1 MERPAL
7 GYAMALASA
16 AMFGINGAVIKVALG
31 DGMSAYRLA
40 ELRCLFSFAIFVLV
54 VAAWRPERLRVGG
67 RELIY
72 LAVFGACAV
81 VLTQLLYVLALR
93 RLKIGVALVLIFLG
107 PLLVAL
113 WSRFVG
119 KRQVR
124 PRFWVALG
132 LSLVGVVLVVRVWD
146 SFSLDGLGVAFA
158 LCGAAAYALYVLTP
172 STPSAGA
179 TRSRLCFGFLFACL
193 LWTIA
198 QPWWSLPWQVLGT
211 DVSLDGNLAG
221 TNVPEWAL
229 VAWVVV
235 LGTVVP
241 FILVVGA
248 LQHLPATTRG
258 DLRDARARRRGRRRV
273 RLAGRDAGPRAAS
286 GRPARARRNRAC
298 TNRPLTN
305 FRSILQVP
313 QNTLSSPPLGDANRG
328 AWRICRGEQS
338 EKAGR
343 TRPPRWR
350 LYSDRRAPRRARLCP
365 RLEDTDAAGRCGCEE
380 TCRGTAG
387 GATIIVRGE
396 ARAARPRRA
405 GSAPVSRGPYR
416 PSSGPSSCT
425 ARPSTCASRSSTTS
439 M

>member
-1 MERPAL
+1 MIPIPGSEPLRVERPAF

-31 DGMSAYRLA
+31 AGMSAYRLA
-40 ELRCLFSFAIFVLV
+40 ELRCLFSFAIFVLI

-81 VLTQLLYVLALR
+81 VLTQLLYLLALR

-113 WSRFVG
+113 WARFVG

-132 LSLVGVVLVVRVWD
+132 LSLVGLVLVVRVWD
-146 SFSLDGLGVAFA
+146 RFSLDGLGVAFA
-158 LCGAAAYALYVLTP
+158 LCGAAAYALYVLYAEHAVGRRDP
-172 STPSAGA
+172 ISL
-179 TRSRLCFGFLFACL
+179 LCFGFFFACL
-193 LWTIA
+193 VWTIA
-198 QPWWSLPWQVLGT
+198 QPWWSLPWHVLAT

-248 LQHLPATTRG
+248 LQHLPAT
-258 DLRDARARRRGRRRV
+258 RV
-273 RLAGRDAGPRAAS
+273 AICGMLEPVIAAVVAYGWLDETLAPAQLLGGLLVLAAI
-286 GRPARARRNRAC
+286 GIA
-298 TNRPLTN
+298 
-305 FRSILQVP
+305 Q
-313 QNTLSSPPLGDANRG
+313 
-328 AWRICRGEQS
+328 
-338 EKAGR
+338 
-343 TRPPRWR
+343 
-350 LYSDRRAPRRARLCP
+350 
-365 RLEDTDAAGRCGCEE
+365 
-380 TCRGTAG
+380 
-387 GATIIVRGE
+387 
-396 ARAARPRRA
+396 
-405 GSAPVSRGPYR
+405 
-416 PSSGPSSCT
+416 T
-425 ARPSTCASRSSTTS
+425 AR
-439 M
+439 